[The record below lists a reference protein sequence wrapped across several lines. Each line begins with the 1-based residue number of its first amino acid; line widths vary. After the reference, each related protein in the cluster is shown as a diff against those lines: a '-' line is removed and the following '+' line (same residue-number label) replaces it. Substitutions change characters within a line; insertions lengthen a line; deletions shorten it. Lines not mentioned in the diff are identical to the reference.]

1 MDPDIPGASPMLI
14 LLLFFSNFKIPCTS
28 SAFTC
33 ILNGANNLTP
43 IAHFTHFFASET
55 KDEREKMVN

>member
-28 SAFTC
+28 SAFTF
-33 ILNGANNLTP
+33 ILNGAP
-43 IAHFTHFFASET
+43 IAHFTQFFALET
-55 KDEREKMVN
+55 KDKREKMVM